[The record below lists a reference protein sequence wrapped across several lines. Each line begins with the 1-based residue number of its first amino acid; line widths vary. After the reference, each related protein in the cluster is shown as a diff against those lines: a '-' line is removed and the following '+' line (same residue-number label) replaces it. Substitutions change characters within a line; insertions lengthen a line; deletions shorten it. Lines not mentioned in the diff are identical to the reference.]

1 MSEQTDVRETLH
13 QYALSAPKTSG
24 VYLWRDEKDIVIY
37 VGKAKSLKNRLS
49 SYFASK
55 RDIKTRILVSRARRI
70 EYIQTDNEYEALLLE
85 NNLIKKYKPR
95 YNINLKDGKTYPVLK
110 ITNERYPRLYRT
122 RRIQND
128 GARYFGPFPNV
139 PAVDDFLSLVKRT
152 YTLRQCKRLKKREP
166 CLYFHIGRC
175 SAPCADKIAESDY
188 QKEIDEIALLLEG
201 DLKKPLA
208 ELTEK
213 MKAAAAAREFE
224 KAARIRDGMQAVQ
237 ALRGQNSVEDMDP
250 EARDYIGWAAEGAL
264 VTFTVFKMRGG
275 KVVGRDLYRT
285 ESLKD
290 ESEVLP
296 EFLIAYYTD
305 PKQIP
310 PHIFVCA
317 GQEYE
322 LAEQWFADRL
332 GVKVTI
338 TAIPLEERKQA
349 SGTEADTENHTT
361 MSKNSYRTEGR
372 LGTDISKTLP
382 EGAATMDSIQ
392 TTAPVV
398 AEKAPIYGDVIYDT
412 VTPDQAATTPTSG
425 SASEVAASKQA
436 AASDSADRLDVSNQ
450 TADISDSVNRR
461 SVPDRS
467 MAPRLP
473 PAVLR
478 RHKAALAMAQF
489 NAKEDA
495 ARRLKEL
502 GDFPALEEL
511 QKLLSLDHP
520 PHRIEG
526 FDIAHL
532 HGKYTVASLISFK
545 DGNPDKKNYRIFRLR
560 TTDGIIDDYASMREA
575 VARRYTRLL
584 NEAAELPDLIMID
597 GGIGQVNAAKAV
609 LDALEL
615 DIPLVG
621 LAEKNEELYRPHNN
635 TPIVL
640 PRRSAALRVLQ
651 RVRDETH
658 RFANTRNN
666 RLRSKEELHLQFE
679 QLPYIGEKRAA
690 RLLRSFSSIE
700 KLAAASVE
708 TAAAAAR
715 ITQTQAEEVIA
726 AARKAAAQSPS
737 L

>member
-1 MSEQTDVRETLH
+1 MSEQADVREALH

-139 PAVDDFLSLVKRT
+139 PAVDDFLSLIKRT

-175 SAPCADKIAESDY
+175 SAPCADKISETDY
-188 QKEIDEIALLLEG
+188 RKDIDEIALLLEG

-224 KAARIRDGMQAVQ
+224 KAARIRDGMQAVR

-264 VTFTVFKMRGG
+264 ITFTVFKMRGG

-290 ESEVLP
+290 EAEVLP

-338 TAIPLEERKQA
+338 TAIPLEDRKQA
-349 SGTEADTENHTT
+349 SATDTESLTAVNEHSYNIDNTEAAVAEKTPVYGADTPDEADTV
-361 MSKNSYRTEGR
+361 
-372 LGTDISKTLP
+372 
-382 EGAATMDSIQ
+382 
-392 TTAPVV
+392 PVS
-398 AEKAPIYGDVIYDT
+398 D
-412 VTPDQAATTPTSG
+412 
-425 SASEVAASKQA
+425 SASEPEALKQTAATSNSA
-436 AASDSADRLDVSNQ
+436 GRSEIPERSAADRL
-450 TADISDSVNRR
+450 
-461 SVPDRS
+461 
-467 MAPRLP
+467 P
-473 PAVLR
+473 PSVLR

-495 ARRLKEL
+495 ARRIKEL

-511 QKLLSLDHP
+511 QKILSLDRP

-621 LAEKNEELYRPHNN
+621 LAEKNEELYRPHINK
-635 TPIVL
+635 PIVL

-679 QLPYIGEKRAA
+679 QLPHIGEKRAA

-700 KLAAASVE
+700 KLAAASAE
-708 TAAAAAR
+708 AAAAAAR
-715 ITQTQAEEVIA
+715 ITQAQAEEVIA
-726 AARKAAAQSPS
+726 AARKTAARPA

>member
-1 MSEQTDVRETLH
+1 M
-13 QYALSAPKTSG
+13 
-24 VYLWRDEKDIVIY
+24 
-37 VGKAKSLKNRLS
+37 
-49 SYFASK
+49 
-55 RDIKTRILVSRARRI
+55 
-70 EYIQTDNEYEALLLE
+70 
-85 NNLIKKYKPR
+85 
-95 YNINLKDGKTYPVLK
+95 
-110 ITNERYPRLYRT
+110 
-122 RRIQND
+122 
-128 GARYFGPFPNV
+128 
-139 PAVDDFLSLVKRT
+139 
-152 YTLRQCKRLKKREP
+152 
-166 CLYFHIGRC
+166 
-175 SAPCADKIAESDY
+175 
-188 QKEIDEIALLLEG
+188 
-201 DLKKPLA
+201 
-208 ELTEK
+208 
-213 MKAAAAAREFE
+213 
-224 KAARIRDGMQAVQ
+224 
-237 ALRGQNSVEDMDP
+237 
-250 EARDYIGWAAEGAL
+250 
-264 VTFTVFKMRGG
+264 
-275 KVVGRDLYRT
+275 
-285 ESLKD
+285 
-290 ESEVLP
+290 
-296 EFLIAYYTD
+296 
-305 PKQIP
+305 
-310 PHIFVCA
+310 CA

-338 TAIPLEERKQA
+338 TAIPLEDRKQA
-349 SGTEADTENHTT
+349 AATDTESLTAVNEHSYRIDNTEAAAAEKTPVYGAVTPDEADT
-361 MSKNSYRTEGR
+361 
-372 LGTDISKTLP
+372 
-382 EGAATMDSIQ
+382 
-392 TTAPVV
+392 V
-398 AEKAPIYGDVIYDT
+398 PI
-412 VTPDQAATTPTSG
+412 SG
-425 SASEVAASKQA
+425 SASEPEVSKQTA
-436 AASDSADRLDVSNQ
+436 ADRL
-450 TADISDSVNRR
+450 
-461 SVPDRS
+461 
-467 MAPRLP
+467 P
-473 PAVLR
+473 PSVLR

-495 ARRLKEL
+495 ARRVKEL

-511 QKLLSLDHP
+511 QKILSLDRP

-621 LAEKNEELYRPHNN
+621 LAEKNEELYRPHINK
-635 TPIVL
+635 PIVL

-679 QLPYIGEKRAA
+679 QLPHIGEKRAA

-708 TAAAAAR
+708 AAAAAAR
-715 ITQTQAEEVIA
+715 ITQAQAEEVIA
-726 AARKAAAQSPS
+726 AARETALKDA

>member
-1 MSEQTDVRETLH
+1 MSEQADVREALH

-139 PAVDDFLSLVKRT
+139 PAVDDFLSLIKRT

-175 SAPCADKIAESDY
+175 SAPCADKISETDY
-188 QKEIDEIALLLEG
+188 RKDIDEIALLLEG

-224 KAARIRDGMQAVQ
+224 KAARIRDGMQAVR

-264 VTFTVFKMRGG
+264 ITFTVFKMRGG

-290 ESEVLP
+290 EAEVLP

-338 TAIPLEERKQA
+338 TAIPLEDRKQA
-349 SGTEADTENHTT
+349 AETDSDTENRTTVNEHSYRIDNTEAAAAEKTPVYGAVTPDEADTT
-361 MSKNSYRTEGR
+361 
-372 LGTDISKTLP
+372 
-382 EGAATMDSIQ
+382 
-392 TTAPVV
+392 PV
-398 AEKAPIYGDVIYDT
+398 
-412 VTPDQAATTPTSG
+412 SG
-425 SASEVAASKQA
+425 SASEPEALKQTATTSNSASRSKIP
-436 AASDSADRLDVSNQ
+436 DRTGADRL
-450 TADISDSVNRR
+450 
-461 SVPDRS
+461 
-467 MAPRLP
+467 P
-473 PAVLR
+473 PSVLR

-495 ARRLKEL
+495 TRRVKEL

-511 QKLLSLDHP
+511 QKILSLDRP

-597 GGIGQVNAAKAV
+597 GGIGQVNAAKAI

-621 LAEKNEELYRPHNN
+621 LAEKNEELYRPHINK
-635 TPIVL
+635 PIVL

-679 QLPYIGEKRAA
+679 QLPHIGEKRAA

-708 TAAAAAR
+708 AAAAAAR
-715 ITQTQAEEVIA
+715 ITQAQAEEVIA
-726 AARKAAAQSPS
+726 AARKTALKNA

>member
-1 MSEQTDVRETLH
+1 MSEQADVREALH

-49 SYFASK
+49 SYFASR

-139 PAVDDFLSLVKRT
+139 PAIDDFLSLVKRT
-152 YTLRQCKRLKKREP
+152 YGLRQCKRLKKREP

-175 SAPCADKIAESDY
+175 SAPCADKISESDY
-188 QKEIDEIALLLEG
+188 RKDIDEIALLLEG

-224 KAARIRDGMQAVQ
+224 KAARIRDGMQAVR
-237 ALRGQNSVEDMDP
+237 ALRGQNTVEDMDP

-264 VTFTVFKMRGG
+264 ITFTVFKMRDG

-290 ESEVLP
+290 EAEVLP

-322 LAEQWFADRL
+322 LAEQWFADKL
-332 GVKVTI
+332 GVNVTI
-338 TAIPLEERKQA
+338 TAIPLDGQKPRH
-349 SGTEADTENHTT
+349 EADA
-361 MSKNSYRTEGR
+361 
-372 LGTDISKTLP
+372 D
-382 EGAATMDSIQ
+382 
-392 TTAPVV
+392 
-398 AEKAPIYGDVIYDT
+398 
-412 VTPDQAATTPTSG
+412 
-425 SASEVAASKQA
+425 A
-436 AASDSADRLDVSNQ
+436 AASVPGKTAVPVAAEKTPVYAADTTDTIDVPN
-450 TADISDSVNRR
+450 TAYATAA
-461 SVPDRS
+461 
-467 MAPRLP
+467 MP
-473 PAVLR
+473 PAILR
-478 RHKAALAMAQF
+478 RHRAALEMAQF

-495 ARRLKEL
+495 ARRIKEL

-511 QKLLSLDHP
+511 QKILSLDRP

-560 TTDGIIDDYASMREA
+560 TTDGVIDDYASMREA

-621 LAEKNEELYRPHNN
+621 LAEKNEELYRPHINK
-635 TPIVL
+635 PIVL

-666 RLRSKEELHLQFE
+666 RLRSKEELHLRFE
-679 QLPYIGEKRAA
+679 QLPHIGEKRAA

-700 KLAAASVE
+700 KLAAASGE
-708 TAAAAAR
+708 AAAAAAG
-715 ITQTQAEEVIA
+715 ITQAQAEEVID
-726 AARKAAAQSPS
+726 AARKATAHTD

>member
-1 MSEQTDVRETLH
+1 MSEQADVREALH

-139 PAVDDFLSLVKRT
+139 PAVDDFLSLIKRT

-175 SAPCADKIAESDY
+175 SAPCADKISETDY
-188 QKEIDEIALLLEG
+188 RKDIDEIALLLEG

-213 MKAAAAAREFE
+213 MKDAAAAREFE
-224 KAARIRDGMQAVQ
+224 KAARIRDGMQAVR

-264 VTFTVFKMRGG
+264 ITFTVFKMRGG

-290 ESEVLP
+290 EAEVLP

-305 PKQIP
+305 PKQTP

-349 SGTEADTENHTT
+349 SATDTESLTAVNEHSYHIDNTEAAAAEKTPVYGAVTPDEADTT
-361 MSKNSYRTEGR
+361 
-372 LGTDISKTLP
+372 
-382 EGAATMDSIQ
+382 
-392 TTAPVV
+392 PV
-398 AEKAPIYGDVIYDT
+398 
-412 VTPDQAATTPTSG
+412 SG
-425 SASEVAASKQA
+425 SASEPETAKQTAASSNSVDRSEIPERSA
-436 AASDSADRLDVSNQ
+436 ADRL
-450 TADISDSVNRR
+450 
-461 SVPDRS
+461 
-467 MAPRLP
+467 P
-473 PAVLR
+473 PSVLR

-495 ARRLKEL
+495 ARRVKEL

-511 QKLLSLDHP
+511 QKILSLDRP

-621 LAEKNEELYRPHNN
+621 LAEKNEELYRPHINK
-635 TPIVL
+635 PIVL

-679 QLPYIGEKRAA
+679 QLPHIGEKRAA

-708 TAAAAAR
+708 AAAAAAR
-715 ITQTQAEEVIA
+715 ITQAQAEEVIA
-726 AARKAAAQSPS
+726 AARKTALKNA

>member
-1 MSEQTDVRETLH
+1 MR
-13 QYALSAPKTSG
+13 ALSAPKTSG

-139 PAVDDFLSLVKRT
+139 PAVDDFLSLIKRT

-175 SAPCADKIAESDY
+175 SAPCADKISETDY
-188 QKEIDEIALLLEG
+188 RKDIDEIALLLEG

-224 KAARIRDGMQAVQ
+224 KAARIRDGMQAVR

-264 VTFTVFKMRGG
+264 ITFTVFKMRGG

-290 ESEVLP
+290 EAEVLP

-349 SGTEADTENHTT
+349 SATDTESLTAVNEHSYHIDNTEAAAAE
-361 MSKNSYRTEGR
+361 
-372 LGTDISKTLP
+372 KTP
-382 EGAATMDSIQ
+382 VYGAVTPDEAA
-392 TTAPVV
+392 TAPVSDR
-398 AEKAPIYGDVIYDT
+398 ASE
-412 VTPDQAATTPTSG
+412 PDALKQTAATSNTAGRSEIPER
-425 SASEVAASKQA
+425 SA
-436 AASDSADRLDVSNQ
+436 ADRLHPS
-450 TADISDSVNRR
+450 
-461 SVPDRS
+461 
-467 MAPRLP
+467 
-473 PAVLR
+473 VLR

-495 ARRLKEL
+495 ARRIKEL

-511 QKLLSLDHP
+511 QKILSLDRP

-621 LAEKNEELYRPHNN
+621 LAEKNEELYRPHINK
-635 TPIVL
+635 PIVL

-651 RVRDETH
+651 RIRDETH

-679 QLPYIGEKRAA
+679 QLPHIGEKRAA

-700 KLAAASVE
+700 KLAAASAE
-708 TAAAAAR
+708 AAAAAAR
-715 ITQTQAEEVIA
+715 ITPAQAEEVIA
-726 AARKAAAQSPS
+726 AARETALKNA

>member
-1 MSEQTDVRETLH
+1 MSEQADVREALH

-55 RDIKTRILVSRARRI
+55 REIKTRILVSRARRI

-139 PAVDDFLSLVKRT
+139 PAVDDFLSLIKRT

-175 SAPCADKIAESDY
+175 SAPCADKISETDY
-188 QKEIDEIALLLEG
+188 RKDIDEIALLLEG

-224 KAARIRDGMQAVQ
+224 KAARIRDGMQAVR

-264 VTFTVFKMRGG
+264 ITFTVFKMRGG

-290 ESEVLP
+290 EAEVLP

-349 SGTEADTENHTT
+349 AETDSDTEYAYHSDTTEAAAAE
-361 MSKNSYRTEGR
+361 
-372 LGTDISKTLP
+372 KTP
-382 EGAATMDSIQ
+382 VYGAVTPDEAA
-392 TTAPVV
+392 TAPV
-398 AEKAPIYGDVIYDT
+398 
-412 VTPDQAATTPTSG
+412 SG
-425 SASEVAASKQA
+425 SASEPEALKQTA
-436 AASDSADRLDVSNQ
+436 ADRL
-450 TADISDSVNRR
+450 
-461 SVPDRS
+461 
-467 MAPRLP
+467 P
-473 PAVLR
+473 PSVLR

-495 ARRLKEL
+495 ARRVKEL

-511 QKLLSLDHP
+511 QKILSLDRP

-621 LAEKNEELYRPHNN
+621 LAEKNEELYRPHINK
-635 TPIVL
+635 PIVL

-679 QLPYIGEKRAA
+679 QLPHIGEKRAA

-700 KLAAASVE
+700 KLAAASAE
-708 TAAAAAR
+708 AAAAAAR
-715 ITQTQAEEVIA
+715 ITPAQAEEVIA
-726 AARKAAAQSPS
+726 AARETALKNA

>member
-1 MSEQTDVRETLH
+1 MSEQADVREALH

-139 PAVDDFLSLVKRT
+139 PAVDDFLSLIKRT

-175 SAPCADKIAESDY
+175 SAPCADKISETDY
-188 QKEIDEIALLLEG
+188 RKDIDEIALLLEG

-224 KAARIRDGMQAVQ
+224 KAARIRDGMQAVR

-290 ESEVLP
+290 EAEVLP

-338 TAIPLEERKQA
+338 TAIPLEDRKQA
-349 SGTEADTENHTT
+349 SATDTESLTAVNEHSYNIDNTEAAVAEKTPVYDADTPDEADTV
-361 MSKNSYRTEGR
+361 
-372 LGTDISKTLP
+372 
-382 EGAATMDSIQ
+382 
-392 TTAPVV
+392 PVS
-398 AEKAPIYGDVIYDT
+398 D
-412 VTPDQAATTPTSG
+412 
-425 SASEVAASKQA
+425 SASEPEALKQTAATSNSA
-436 AASDSADRLDVSNQ
+436 GRSEIPDRTRAVSDSVDCRNLPKRPAADRL
-450 TADISDSVNRR
+450 
-461 SVPDRS
+461 
-467 MAPRLP
+467 P
-473 PAVLR
+473 PSVLR

-495 ARRLKEL
+495 ARRIKEL

-511 QKLLSLDHP
+511 QKILSLDRP

-621 LAEKNEELYRPHNN
+621 FAEKNEELYRPHINK
-635 TPIVL
+635 PIVL

-679 QLPYIGEKRAA
+679 QLPHIGEKRAA

-708 TAAAAAR
+708 AAAAAAR
-715 ITQTQAEEVIA
+715 ITPTQAEEVIA
-726 AARKAAAQSPS
+726 AARKTAARPA

>member
-1 MSEQTDVRETLH
+1 MSEQADVREALH

-139 PAVDDFLSLVKRT
+139 PAVDDFLSLIKRT

-175 SAPCADKIAESDY
+175 SAPCADKISETDY
-188 QKEIDEIALLLEG
+188 RKDIDEIALLLEG

-224 KAARIRDGMQAVQ
+224 KAARIRDGIQAVR

-264 VTFTVFKMRGG
+264 ITFTVFKMRGG

-290 ESEVLP
+290 EAEVLP

-349 SGTEADTENHTT
+349 AATDTESLTAVNEHSYHIDNTETAAAEKTPVYGAVTPDEADTT
-361 MSKNSYRTEGR
+361 
-372 LGTDISKTLP
+372 
-382 EGAATMDSIQ
+382 
-392 TTAPVV
+392 PV
-398 AEKAPIYGDVIYDT
+398 
-412 VTPDQAATTPTSG
+412 SG
-425 SASEVAASKQA
+425 SASEPEALK
-436 AASDSADRLDVSNQ
+436 Q
-450 TADISDSVNRR
+450 TAATSNSV
-461 SVPDRS
+461 DRS
-467 MAPRLP
+467 EIPERSATDRLP
-473 PAVLR
+473 PSVLR

-495 ARRLKEL
+495 ARRVKEL

-511 QKLLSLDHP
+511 QKILSLDRP

-621 LAEKNEELYRPHNN
+621 LAEKNEELYRPHINK
-635 TPIVL
+635 PIVL

-679 QLPYIGEKRAA
+679 QLPHIGEKRAA

-708 TAAAAAR
+708 AAAAAAR
-715 ITQTQAEEVIA
+715 ITPAQAEEVIA
-726 AARKAAAQSPS
+726 AARETAARPT

>member
-1 MSEQTDVRETLH
+1 MSEQADVREALH

-37 VGKAKSLKNRLS
+37 IGKAKSLKNRLS

-139 PAVDDFLSLVKRT
+139 PAVDDFLSLIKRT

-175 SAPCADKIAESDY
+175 SAPCADKISETDY
-188 QKEIDEIALLLEG
+188 RKDIDEIALLLEG

-224 KAARIRDGMQAVQ
+224 KAARIRDGMQAVR

-264 VTFTVFKMRGG
+264 ITFTVFKMRGG

-290 ESEVLP
+290 EAEVLP

-338 TAIPLEERKQA
+338 TAILLEDRKQA
-349 SGTEADTENHTT
+349 SATDTESLTAVNEH
-361 MSKNSYRTEGR
+361 SYHIDNTE
-372 LGTDISKTLP
+372 TAAAEKTP
-382 EGAATMDSIQ
+382 VYGAVTPDEAA
-392 TTAPVV
+392 TAPVS
-398 AEKAPIYGDVIYDT
+398 D
-412 VTPDQAATTPTSG
+412 
-425 SASEVAASKQA
+425 SASEPEALKQTA
-436 AASDSADRLDVSNQ
+436 ADRL
-450 TADISDSVNRR
+450 
-461 SVPDRS
+461 
-467 MAPRLP
+467 P
-473 PAVLR
+473 PSVLR

-495 ARRLKEL
+495 ARRVKEL

-511 QKLLSLDHP
+511 QKILSLDRP

-597 GGIGQVNAAKAV
+597 GGIGQVNAAKAI

-621 LAEKNEELYRPHNN
+621 LAEKNEELYRPHINK
-635 TPIVL
+635 PIIL

-679 QLPYIGEKRAA
+679 QLPHIGEKRAA

-708 TAAAAAR
+708 AAAAAAR
-715 ITQTQAEEVIA
+715 ITQAQAEEVIA
-726 AARKAAAQSPS
+726 AARKAAARPV

>member
-1 MSEQTDVRETLH
+1 MSEQADVREALH

-139 PAVDDFLSLVKRT
+139 PAVDDFLSLIKRT

-175 SAPCADKIAESDY
+175 SAPCADKISETDY
-188 QKEIDEIALLLEG
+188 RKDIDEIALLLEG

-224 KAARIRDGMQAVQ
+224 KAARIRDGMQAVR

-264 VTFTVFKMRGG
+264 ITFTVFKMRGG

-290 ESEVLP
+290 EAEVLP

-338 TAIPLEERKQA
+338 TAIPLEDRKQA
-349 SGTEADTENHTT
+349 SATDTESPTAVNEHSYHIDNTEAAAAEKTPVYGAVTPDEADTT
-361 MSKNSYRTEGR
+361 
-372 LGTDISKTLP
+372 
-382 EGAATMDSIQ
+382 
-392 TTAPVV
+392 PVS
-398 AEKAPIYGDVIYDT
+398 D
-412 VTPDQAATTPTSG
+412 
-425 SASEVAASKQA
+425 SASEPEVSKQTA
-436 AASDSADRLDVSNQ
+436 ATSNTAGRSEVPERSAADRL
-450 TADISDSVNRR
+450 
-461 SVPDRS
+461 
-467 MAPRLP
+467 P
-473 PAVLR
+473 PSVLR

-495 ARRLKEL
+495 ARRIKEL

-511 QKLLSLDHP
+511 QKILSLDRP

-621 LAEKNEELYRPHNN
+621 LAEKNEELYRPHINK
-635 TPIVL
+635 PIVL

-679 QLPYIGEKRAA
+679 QLPHIGEKRAA

-708 TAAAAAR
+708 AAAAAAR
-715 ITQTQAEEVIA
+715 ITQAQAEEVIA
-726 AARKAAAQSPS
+726 AARKTAARPA

>member
-1 MSEQTDVRETLH
+1 MSEQADVREALH

-139 PAVDDFLSLVKRT
+139 PAVDDFLSLIKRT

-175 SAPCADKIAESDY
+175 SAPCADKISETDY
-188 QKEIDEIALLLEG
+188 RKDIDEIALLLEG

-224 KAARIRDGMQAVQ
+224 KAARIRDGMQAVR

-290 ESEVLP
+290 EAEVLP

-338 TAIPLEERKQA
+338 TAIPLEDRKQA
-349 SGTEADTENHTT
+349 SATDTESLTAVNEHSYNIDNTEA
-361 MSKNSYRTEGR
+361 
-372 LGTDISKTLP
+372 
-382 EGAATMDSIQ
+382 A
-392 TTAPVV
+392 V
-398 AEKAPIYGDVIYDT
+398 AEKTPVYDAD
-412 VTPDQAATTPTSG
+412 TPDETATVPVSG
-425 SASEVAASKQA
+425 SASEPEALKQTAATSNSA
-436 AASDSADRLDVSNQ
+436 GRSEIPDRTRAVSDSVDCRNLPKRPAADRL
-450 TADISDSVNRR
+450 
-461 SVPDRS
+461 
-467 MAPRLP
+467 P
-473 PAVLR
+473 PSVLR

-495 ARRLKEL
+495 ARRIKEL

-511 QKLLSLDHP
+511 QKILSLDRP

-621 LAEKNEELYRPHNN
+621 LAEKNEELYRPHINK
-635 TPIVL
+635 PIVL

-679 QLPYIGEKRAA
+679 QLPHIGEKRAA

-700 KLAAASVE
+700 KLAAASLE
-708 TAAAAAR
+708 AAAAAAR
-715 ITQTQAEEVIA
+715 ITQAQAEEVIA
-726 AARKAAAQSPS
+726 AARKTAARPAS

>member
-1 MSEQTDVRETLH
+1 MSEQADVREALH

-49 SYFASK
+49 SYFASR

-139 PAVDDFLSLVKRT
+139 PAIDDFLSLVKRT
-152 YTLRQCKRLKKREP
+152 YGLRQCKRLKKREP

-175 SAPCADKIAESDY
+175 SAPCADKISESDY
-188 QKEIDEIALLLEG
+188 RKDIDEIALLLEG

-224 KAARIRDGMQAVQ
+224 KAARIRDGMQAVR
-237 ALRGQNSVEDMDP
+237 ALRGQNTVEDMDP

-264 VTFTVFKMRGG
+264 ITFTVFKMRDG

-290 ESEVLP
+290 EAEVLP

-322 LAEQWFADRL
+322 LAEQWFADKL
-332 GVKVTI
+332 GVNVTI
-338 TAIPLEERKQA
+338 TAIPLDGQKPRH
-349 SGTEADTENHTT
+349 EADA
-361 MSKNSYRTEGR
+361 
-372 LGTDISKTLP
+372 D
-382 EGAATMDSIQ
+382 
-392 TTAPVV
+392 
-398 AEKAPIYGDVIYDT
+398 
-412 VTPDQAATTPTSG
+412 
-425 SASEVAASKQA
+425 A
-436 AASDSADRLDVSNQ
+436 AASVPGKTAVPVAAEKTPVYAADTTDTIDVPN
-450 TADISDSVNRR
+450 TAYATAA
-461 SVPDRS
+461 
-467 MAPRLP
+467 MP
-473 PAVLR
+473 PAILR
-478 RHKAALAMAQF
+478 RHRAALEMAQF

-495 ARRLKEL
+495 ARRIKEL

-511 QKLLSLDHP
+511 QKILSLDRP

-621 LAEKNEELYRPHNN
+621 LAEKNEELYRPHINK
-635 TPIVL
+635 PIVL

-679 QLPYIGEKRAA
+679 QLPHIGEKRAA

-700 KLAAASVE
+700 KLAAASPE
-708 TAAAAAR
+708 AAAAAAR
-715 ITQTQAEEVIA
+715 ITQAQAQEVIA
-726 AARKAAAQSPS
+726 AARKATVRTA

>member
-1 MSEQTDVRETLH
+1 MSEQTDVREALH

-24 VYLWRDEKDIVIY
+24 VYLWRDDKDIVIY

-49 SYFASK
+49 SYFASR
-55 RDIKTRILVSRARRI
+55 RDIKTRILVSRARRL

-122 RRIQND
+122 RRVQND

-139 PAVDDFLSLVKRT
+139 SALDDFLSLVKRS
-152 YTLRQCKRLKKREP
+152 YTLRQCKRLKKQEP

-175 SAPCADKIAESDY
+175 SAPCAGKISEQDY
-188 QKEIDEIALLLEG
+188 QRDIDEIALLLEG
-201 DLKKPLA
+201 DFVQPLA
-208 ELTEK
+208 ELKNK
-213 MKAAAAAREFE
+213 MQAAAAAREFE
-224 KAARIRDGMQAVQ
+224 KAARIRDGIQAVQ
-237 ALRGQNSVEDMDP
+237 VLRGQNTVEDMDP

-264 VTFTVFKMRGG
+264 ITFTVFKMRGG

-305 PKQIP
+305 PQQIP
-310 PHIFVCA
+310 PHIFVFS
-317 GQEYE
+317 GQGHE
-322 LAEQWFADRL
+322 LAEQWFADRF
-332 GVKVTI
+332 GVQVVI
-338 TAIPLEERKQA
+338 TAIPLEEK
-349 SGTEADTENHTT
+349 
-361 MSKNSYRTEGR
+361 
-372 LGTDISKTLP
+372 P
-382 EGAATMDSIQ
+382 
-392 TTAPVV
+392 
-398 AEKAPIYGDVIYDT
+398 
-412 VTPDQAATTPTSG
+412 
-425 SASEVAASKQA
+425 AASNTNEA
-436 AASDSADRLDVSNQ
+436 YSDPEAEPHSNYGAASDALEAAEPYLNYGAVAD
-450 TADISDSVNRR
+450 TAEKSSGNE
-461 SVPDRS
+461 
-467 MAPRLP
+467 P
-473 PAVLR
+473 PSLHEHLAAMPSSVLR
-478 RHKAALAMAQF
+478 RHRAALAMARF

-502 GDFPALEEL
+502 GDFPAVEEL
-511 QKLLSLDHP
+511 QKVLGLEHP
-520 PHRIEG
+520 PRRIEG

-560 TTDGIIDDYASMREA
+560 KTDGIIDDYTSMREA
-575 VARRYTRLL
+575 VARRYTRLV
-584 NEAAELPDLIMID
+584 NEGAELPDLIMID
-597 GGIGQVNAAKAV
+597 GGIGQVNAAKSI

-621 LAEKNEELYRPHNN
+621 LAEKNEELYRPHVNR
-635 TPIVL
+635 PIVL
-640 PRRSAALRVLQ
+640 PRRSAALRLLQ

-666 RLRSKEELHLQFE
+666 RLRSKESLHLVFE
-679 QLPYIGEKRAA
+679 QLPHIGAKRAA
-690 RLLRSFSSIE
+690 VLLRSFSSIE
-700 KLAAASVE
+700 KLAAASAEAV
-708 TAAAAAR
+708 ASALK
-715 ITQTQAEEVIA
+715 ITPAQAEEVIA
-726 AARKAAAQSPS
+726 AAGNYMNGT

>member
-139 PAVDDFLSLVKRT
+139 PAVDDFLSLIKRT

-175 SAPCADKIAESDY
+175 SAPCADKISETDY
-188 QKEIDEIALLLEG
+188 RKDIDEIALLLEG

-224 KAARIRDGMQAVQ
+224 KAARIRDGMQAVR

-264 VTFTVFKMRGG
+264 ITFTVFKMRGG

-290 ESEVLP
+290 EAEVLP

-349 SGTEADTENHTT
+349 SD
-361 MSKNSYRTEGR
+361 
-372 LGTDISKTLP
+372 D
-382 EGAATMDSIQ
+382 
-392 TTAPVV
+392 TTAASIEETESV
-398 AEKAPIYGDVIYDT
+398 
-412 VTPDQAATTPTSG
+412 AATTDFIKTT
-425 SASEVAASKQA
+425 ALVAAEKMPVYSA
-436 AASDSADRLDVSNQ
+436 A
-450 TADISDSVNRR
+450 I
-461 SVPDRS
+461 
-467 MAPRLP
+467 
-473 PAVLR
+473 LR

-495 ARRLKEL
+495 ARRVKEL

-511 QKLLSLDHP
+511 QKILSLDRP

-609 LDALEL
+609 LDTLEL

-621 LAEKNEELYRPHNN
+621 LAEKNEELYRPHINK
-635 TPIVL
+635 PIVL

-679 QLPYIGEKRAA
+679 QLPHIGEKRAA

-708 TAAAAAR
+708 AAAAAAR
-715 ITQTQAEEVIA
+715 ITQAQAEEVIA
-726 AARKAAAQSPS
+726 AARKTALKNA

>member
-1 MSEQTDVRETLH
+1 MSEQADVREALH

-139 PAVDDFLSLVKRT
+139 PAVDDFLSLIKRT

-175 SAPCADKIAESDY
+175 SAPCADKISETDY
-188 QKEIDEIALLLEG
+188 RKDIDEIALLLEG

-224 KAARIRDGMQAVQ
+224 KAARIRDGMQAVR

-290 ESEVLP
+290 EAEVLP

-338 TAIPLEERKQA
+338 TAIPLEDRKQA
-349 SGTEADTENHTT
+349 SATDTESLTAVNEHSYNIDNTEAAVAE
-361 MSKNSYRTEGR
+361 
-372 LGTDISKTLP
+372 KTP
-382 EGAATMDSIQ
+382 VYGAVTPDEAA
-392 TTAPVV
+392 TAPVS
-398 AEKAPIYGDVIYDT
+398 D
-412 VTPDQAATTPTSG
+412 
-425 SASEVAASKQA
+425 SASEPEALKQTAATSNSA
-436 AASDSADRLDVSNQ
+436 GRSEIPDRTRAVSDSVDCRNLPKRPAADRL
-450 TADISDSVNRR
+450 
-461 SVPDRS
+461 
-467 MAPRLP
+467 P
-473 PAVLR
+473 PSVLR

-495 ARRLKEL
+495 ARRIKEL

-511 QKLLSLDHP
+511 QKILSLDRP

-621 LAEKNEELYRPHNN
+621 LAEKNEELYRPHINK
-635 TPIVL
+635 PIVL

-679 QLPYIGEKRAA
+679 QLPHIGEKRAA

-708 TAAAAAR
+708 AAAAAAR
-715 ITQTQAEEVIA
+715 ITQAQAEEVIA
-726 AARKAAAQSPS
+726 AARKTAARPA

>member
-1 MSEQTDVRETLH
+1 MSEQADVREALH

-139 PAVDDFLSLVKRT
+139 PAVDDFLSLIKRT

-175 SAPCADKIAESDY
+175 SAPCADKISETDY
-188 QKEIDEIALLLEG
+188 RKDIDEIALLLEG

-224 KAARIRDGMQAVQ
+224 KAARIRDGMQAVR

-264 VTFTVFKMRGG
+264 ITFTVFKMRGG

-290 ESEVLP
+290 EAEVLP

-322 LAEQWFADRL
+322 LAEQWFADKL
-332 GVKVTI
+332 GVNVTI
-338 TAIPLEERKQA
+338 TAIPLEDR
-349 SGTEADTENHTT
+349 
-361 MSKNSYRTEGR
+361 
-372 LGTDISKTLP
+372 
-382 EGAATMDSIQ
+382 
-392 TTAPVV
+392 
-398 AEKAPIYGDVIYDT
+398 
-412 VTPDQAATTPTSG
+412 
-425 SASEVAASKQA
+425 KQA
-436 AASDSADRLDVSNQ
+436 AATDTESLTAVNEHSYHIDNTEAAAAEKTPVYGAVTPDEAATAPVSDRASEPDALKQTAATSNTAGRSEIPERSAADRLHPS
-450 TADISDSVNRR
+450 
-461 SVPDRS
+461 
-467 MAPRLP
+467 
-473 PAVLR
+473 VLR

-495 ARRLKEL
+495 ARRIKEL

-511 QKLLSLDHP
+511 QKILSLDRP

-621 LAEKNEELYRPHNN
+621 LAEKNEELYRPHINK
-635 TPIVL
+635 PIVL

-666 RLRSKEELHLQFE
+666 RLRSKEELHLRFE
-679 QLPYIGEKRAA
+679 QLPHIGEKRAA

-708 TAAAAAR
+708 AAAAAAR
-715 ITQTQAEEVIA
+715 ITQAQAEEVIA
-726 AARKAAAQSPS
+726 AARETALKNA

>member
-1 MSEQTDVRETLH
+1 MSEQADVREALH

-49 SYFASK
+49 SYFASR

-139 PAVDDFLSLVKRT
+139 PAIDDFLSLVKRT
-152 YTLRQCKRLKKREP
+152 YGLRQCKRLKKREP

-175 SAPCADKIAESDY
+175 NAPCADKISESDY
-188 QKEIDEIALLLEG
+188 RKDIDEIALLLEG

-224 KAARIRDGMQAVQ
+224 KAARIRDGMQAVR
-237 ALRGQNSVEDMDP
+237 ALRGQNTVEDMDP

-264 VTFTVFKMRGG
+264 ITFTVFKMRGG

-290 ESEVLP
+290 EAEVLP

-322 LAEQWFADRL
+322 LAEQWFADKL
-332 GVKVTI
+332 GVNVTI
-338 TAIPLEERKQA
+338 TAIPLDGQKPRH
-349 SGTEADTENHTT
+349 EADA
-361 MSKNSYRTEGR
+361 
-372 LGTDISKTLP
+372 D
-382 EGAATMDSIQ
+382 
-392 TTAPVV
+392 
-398 AEKAPIYGDVIYDT
+398 
-412 VTPDQAATTPTSG
+412 
-425 SASEVAASKQA
+425 A
-436 AASDSADRLDVSNQ
+436 AASVPGKTAVPVAAEKTPVYAADTTDTIDVPN
-450 TADISDSVNRR
+450 TAYATAA
-461 SVPDRS
+461 
-467 MAPRLP
+467 MP
-473 PAVLR
+473 PAILR
-478 RHKAALAMAQF
+478 RHRAALEMAQF

-495 ARRLKEL
+495 ARRIKEL

-511 QKLLSLDHP
+511 QKILSLDRP

-621 LAEKNEELYRPHNN
+621 LAEKNEELYRPHINK
-635 TPIVL
+635 PIVL

-679 QLPYIGEKRAA
+679 QLPHIGEKRAA

-700 KLAAASVE
+700 KLAAASPE
-708 TAAAAAR
+708 AAAAAAR
-715 ITQTQAEEVIA
+715 ITQAQAEEVIA
-726 AARKAAAQSPS
+726 AARKATVRTA

>member
-1 MSEQTDVRETLH
+1 MSEQADVREALH

-139 PAVDDFLSLVKRT
+139 PAVDDFLSLIKRT

-175 SAPCADKIAESDY
+175 SAPCADKISETDY
-188 QKEIDEIALLLEG
+188 RKDIDEIALLLEG

-224 KAARIRDGMQAVQ
+224 KAARIRDGMQAVR

-264 VTFTVFKMRGG
+264 ITFTVFKMRGG

-290 ESEVLP
+290 EAEVLP

-338 TAIPLEERKQA
+338 TAIPLEDRKQA
-349 SGTEADTENHTT
+349 AATDTESLTAINEHSYHIDNTETAAAEKTPVYGAVTPDEADTV
-361 MSKNSYRTEGR
+361 
-372 LGTDISKTLP
+372 
-382 EGAATMDSIQ
+382 
-392 TTAPVV
+392 PV
-398 AEKAPIYGDVIYDT
+398 
-412 VTPDQAATTPTSG
+412 SG
-425 SASEVAASKQA
+425 SASEPEVSKQTA
-436 AASDSADRLDVSNQ
+436 ATSNTAGRSEIPERSAADRL
-450 TADISDSVNRR
+450 
-461 SVPDRS
+461 
-467 MAPRLP
+467 P
-473 PAVLR
+473 PSVLR

-495 ARRLKEL
+495 ARRIKEL

-511 QKLLSLDHP
+511 QKILSLDRP

-621 LAEKNEELYRPHNN
+621 LAEKNEELYRPHINK
-635 TPIVL
+635 PIVL

-679 QLPYIGEKRAA
+679 QLPHIGEKRAA

-708 TAAAAAR
+708 AAAGAAR
-715 ITQTQAEEVIA
+715 STPGPADGVIA
-726 AARKAAAQSPS
+726 AARETALKNA

>member
-1 MSEQTDVRETLH
+1 MSEQADVREALH

-49 SYFASK
+49 SYFASR

-139 PAVDDFLSLVKRT
+139 PAIDDFLSLVKRT
-152 YTLRQCKRLKKREP
+152 YGLRQCKRLKKREP

-175 SAPCADKIAESDY
+175 SAPCADKISESDY
-188 QKEIDEIALLLEG
+188 RKDIDEIALLLEG

-224 KAARIRDGMQAVQ
+224 KAARIRDGMQAVR
-237 ALRGQNSVEDMDP
+237 ALRGQNTVEDMDP

-264 VTFTVFKMRGG
+264 ITFTVFKMRDG

-290 ESEVLP
+290 EAEVLP

-322 LAEQWFADRL
+322 LAEQWFADKL
-332 GVKVTI
+332 GVNVTI
-338 TAIPLEERKQA
+338 TAIPLDGQKPRH
-349 SGTEADTENHTT
+349 EADA
-361 MSKNSYRTEGR
+361 
-372 LGTDISKTLP
+372 D
-382 EGAATMDSIQ
+382 
-392 TTAPVV
+392 
-398 AEKAPIYGDVIYDT
+398 
-412 VTPDQAATTPTSG
+412 
-425 SASEVAASKQA
+425 A
-436 AASDSADRLDVSNQ
+436 AASVPGKTAVPVAAEKTPVYAADTTDTIDVPN
-450 TADISDSVNRR
+450 TAYATAA
-461 SVPDRS
+461 
-467 MAPRLP
+467 MP
-473 PAVLR
+473 PAILR
-478 RHKAALAMAQF
+478 RHRAALEMAQF

-495 ARRLKEL
+495 ARRIKEL

-511 QKLLSLDHP
+511 QKILSLDRP

-621 LAEKNEELYRPHNN
+621 LAEKNEELYRPHINK
-635 TPIVL
+635 PIVL
-640 PRRSAALRVLQ
+640 PRQSAALRVLQ

-679 QLPYIGEKRAA
+679 QLPHIGEKRAA

-700 KLAAASVE
+700 KLAAASPE
-708 TAAAAAR
+708 AAAAAAR
-715 ITQTQAEEVIA
+715 ITQAQAQEVIA
-726 AARKAAAQSPS
+726 AARKATVRTA

>member
-1 MSEQTDVRETLH
+1 MSEQADVREALH

-139 PAVDDFLSLVKRT
+139 PAVDDFLSLIKRT

-175 SAPCADKIAESDY
+175 SAPCADKISETDY
-188 QKEIDEIALLLEG
+188 RKDIDEIALLLEG

-224 KAARIRDGMQAVQ
+224 KAARIRDGMQAVR

-290 ESEVLP
+290 EAEVLP

-338 TAIPLEERKQA
+338 TAIPLEDRKQA
-349 SGTEADTENHTT
+349 SATDTESLTAVNEHSYNIDNTEAAVAE
-361 MSKNSYRTEGR
+361 
-372 LGTDISKTLP
+372 KTP
-382 EGAATMDSIQ
+382 VYGAVTPDEAA
-392 TTAPVV
+392 TAPVS
-398 AEKAPIYGDVIYDT
+398 D
-412 VTPDQAATTPTSG
+412 
-425 SASEVAASKQA
+425 SASEPEALKQTAATSNSA
-436 AASDSADRLDVSNQ
+436 GRSEIPERSAADRL
-450 TADISDSVNRR
+450 
-461 SVPDRS
+461 
-467 MAPRLP
+467 P
-473 PAVLR
+473 PSVLR

-495 ARRLKEL
+495 ARRIKEL

-511 QKLLSLDHP
+511 QKILSLDRP

-621 LAEKNEELYRPHNN
+621 LAEKNEELYRPHINK
-635 TPIVL
+635 PIVL

-679 QLPYIGEKRAA
+679 QLPHIGEKRAA

-700 KLAAASVE
+700 KLAAASAE
-708 TAAAAAR
+708 AAAAAAR
-715 ITQTQAEEVIA
+715 ITQAQAEEVIA
-726 AARKAAAQSPS
+726 AARETAARPA

>member
-1 MSEQTDVRETLH
+1 MSEQADVREALH

-139 PAVDDFLSLVKRT
+139 PAVDDFLSLIKRT

-175 SAPCADKIAESDY
+175 SAPCADKISETDY
-188 QKEIDEIALLLEG
+188 RKDIDEIALLLEG

-224 KAARIRDGMQAVQ
+224 KAARIRDGMQAVRT
-237 ALRGQNSVEDMDP
+237 LRGQNSVEDMDP

-264 VTFTVFKMRGG
+264 ITFTVFKMRGG

-290 ESEVLP
+290 EAEVLP

-349 SGTEADTENHTT
+349 AATDTESLTAVNEHAYHIDNTEAAAAE
-361 MSKNSYRTEGR
+361 
-372 LGTDISKTLP
+372 KTP
-382 EGAATMDSIQ
+382 VYGAAI
-392 TTAPVV
+392 
-398 AEKAPIYGDVIYDT
+398 
-412 VTPDQAATTPTSG
+412 
-425 SASEVAASKQA
+425 
-436 AASDSADRLDVSNQ
+436 
-450 TADISDSVNRR
+450 
-461 SVPDRS
+461 
-467 MAPRLP
+467 
-473 PAVLR
+473 LR

-495 ARRLKEL
+495 ARRIKEL

-511 QKLLSLDHP
+511 QKILSLDRP

-597 GGIGQVNAAKAV
+597 GGIGQVNAAKAI

-621 LAEKNEELYRPHNN
+621 LAEKNEELYRPHINK
-635 TPIVL
+635 PIIL

-666 RLRSKEELHLQFE
+666 RLRSKEELHLRFE
-679 QLPYIGEKRAA
+679 QLPHIGEKRAA

-708 TAAAAAR
+708 AAAAAAR
-715 ITQTQAEEVIA
+715 ITQAQAEEVIA
-726 AARKAAAQSPS
+726 AARKATARPV

>member
-1 MSEQTDVRETLH
+1 MSEQADVREALH

-139 PAVDDFLSLVKRT
+139 PAVDDFLSLIKRT

-175 SAPCADKIAESDY
+175 SAPCADKISETDY
-188 QKEIDEIALLLEG
+188 RKDIDEIALLLEG

-224 KAARIRDGMQAVQ
+224 KAARIRDGMQAVR

-264 VTFTVFKMRGG
+264 ITFTVFKMRGG

-290 ESEVLP
+290 EAEVLP

-338 TAIPLEERKQA
+338 TAIPLEDRKQA
-349 SGTEADTENHTT
+349 SATDTESLTAVNEHSYHSDIDNTEAAAAE
-361 MSKNSYRTEGR
+361 
-372 LGTDISKTLP
+372 KTP
-382 EGAATMDSIQ
+382 VYGAVTPDEAA
-392 TTAPVV
+392 TAPV
-398 AEKAPIYGDVIYDT
+398 
-412 VTPDQAATTPTSG
+412 SG
-425 SASEVAASKQA
+425 SASEPEVSKQTA
-436 AASDSADRLDVSNQ
+436 TTSNSVDRPEIPERSAADRL
-450 TADISDSVNRR
+450 
-461 SVPDRS
+461 
-467 MAPRLP
+467 P
-473 PAVLR
+473 PSVLR

-495 ARRLKEL
+495 ARRVKEL

-511 QKLLSLDHP
+511 QKILSLDRP

-621 LAEKNEELYRPHNN
+621 LAEKNEELYRPHINK
-635 TPIVL
+635 PIVL
-640 PRRSAALRVLQ
+640 PQRSAALRVLQ

-679 QLPYIGEKRAA
+679 QLPHIGEKRAA

-700 KLAAASVE
+700 KLAAASLE
-708 TAAAAAR
+708 AAAAAAR
-715 ITQTQAEEVIA
+715 ITQAQAEEVIA
-726 AARKAAAQSPS
+726 AARETAARPA

>member
-1 MSEQTDVRETLH
+1 MSEQADVREALH

-139 PAVDDFLSLVKRT
+139 PAVDDFLSLIKRT

-175 SAPCADKIAESDY
+175 SAPCADKISETDY
-188 QKEIDEIALLLEG
+188 RKDIDEIALLLEG

-224 KAARIRDGMQAVQ
+224 KAARIRDGMQAVR

-264 VTFTVFKMRGG
+264 ITFTVFKMRGG

-290 ESEVLP
+290 EAEVLP

-349 SGTEADTENHTT
+349 AATDTESLTAVNEHSYNIDNTEAAVAEKTPVYGAVTPDEADTV
-361 MSKNSYRTEGR
+361 
-372 LGTDISKTLP
+372 
-382 EGAATMDSIQ
+382 
-392 TTAPVV
+392 PV
-398 AEKAPIYGDVIYDT
+398 
-412 VTPDQAATTPTSG
+412 SG
-425 SASEVAASKQA
+425 SASEPEVSKQTA
-436 AASDSADRLDVSNQ
+436 ATSNTAGRSEIPERSAADRL
-450 TADISDSVNRR
+450 
-461 SVPDRS
+461 
-467 MAPRLP
+467 P
-473 PAVLR
+473 PSVLR

-495 ARRLKEL
+495 ARRVKEL

-511 QKLLSLDHP
+511 QKILSLDRP

-621 LAEKNEELYRPHNN
+621 LAEKNEELYRPHINK
-635 TPIVL
+635 PIVL

-679 QLPYIGEKRAA
+679 QLPHIGEKRAA

-708 TAAAAAR
+708 AAAAAAR
-715 ITQTQAEEVIA
+715 ITPTQAEEVIA
-726 AARKAAAQSPS
+726 AARKTAARPA

>member
-1 MSEQTDVRETLH
+1 MSEQADVREALH

-139 PAVDDFLSLVKRT
+139 PAVDDFLSLIKRT

-175 SAPCADKIAESDY
+175 SAPCADKISETDY
-188 QKEIDEIALLLEG
+188 RKDIDEIALLLEG

-224 KAARIRDGMQAVQ
+224 KAARIRDGMQAVR

-290 ESEVLP
+290 EAEVLP

-338 TAIPLEERKQA
+338 TAIPLEDRKQA
-349 SGTEADTENHTT
+349 SATDTESLTAVNEHSYNIDNTEA
-361 MSKNSYRTEGR
+361 
-372 LGTDISKTLP
+372 
-382 EGAATMDSIQ
+382 A
-392 TTAPVV
+392 V
-398 AEKAPIYGDVIYDT
+398 AEKTPVYDAD
-412 VTPDQAATTPTSG
+412 TPDEAATVPVSD
-425 SASEVAASKQA
+425 SASEPEALKQTAATSNSA
-436 AASDSADRLDVSNQ
+436 GRSEIPERSAADRL
-450 TADISDSVNRR
+450 
-461 SVPDRS
+461 
-467 MAPRLP
+467 P
-473 PAVLR
+473 PSVLR

-495 ARRLKEL
+495 ARRIKEL

-511 QKLLSLDHP
+511 QKILSLDRP

-621 LAEKNEELYRPHNN
+621 LAEKNEELYRPHINK
-635 TPIVL
+635 PIVL

-679 QLPYIGEKRAA
+679 QLPHIGEKRAA

-700 KLAAASVE
+700 KLAAASLE
-708 TAAAAAR
+708 AAAAAAR
-715 ITQTQAEEVIA
+715 ITQAQAEEVIA
-726 AARKAAAQSPS
+726 AARETAARPA

>member
-1 MSEQTDVRETLH
+1 MSEQADVREALH

-49 SYFASK
+49 SYFASR

-139 PAVDDFLSLVKRT
+139 PAVDDFLSLIKRT

-175 SAPCADKIAESDY
+175 SAPCADKISETDY
-188 QKEIDEIALLLEG
+188 RKDIDEIALLLEG

-224 KAARIRDGMQAVQ
+224 KAARIRDGMQAVR

-264 VTFTVFKMRGG
+264 ITFTVFKMRDG

-290 ESEVLP
+290 EAEVLP

-322 LAEQWFADRL
+322 LAEQWFADKL
-332 GVKVTI
+332 GVNVTI
-338 TAIPLEERKQA
+338 TAIPLDGQKPRH
-349 SGTEADTENHTT
+349 EADT
-361 MSKNSYRTEGR
+361 
-372 LGTDISKTLP
+372 D
-382 EGAATMDSIQ
+382 
-392 TTAPVV
+392 
-398 AEKAPIYGDVIYDT
+398 
-412 VTPDQAATTPTSG
+412 
-425 SASEVAASKQA
+425 A
-436 AASDSADRLDVSNQ
+436 AASVPGKTAVPVAAEKIPVYAADTTDTIDVPN
-450 TADISDSVNRR
+450 TAYATAA
-461 SVPDRS
+461 
-467 MAPRLP
+467 MP
-473 PAVLR
+473 PAILR
-478 RHKAALAMAQF
+478 RHRAALAMAQF

-495 ARRLKEL
+495 ARRIKEL

-511 QKLLSLDHP
+511 QKILSLDRP

-621 LAEKNEELYRPHNN
+621 LAEKNEELYRPHINK
-635 TPIVL
+635 PIVL
-640 PRRSAALRVLQ
+640 PRQSAALRVLQ

-679 QLPYIGEKRAA
+679 QLPHIGEKRAA

-700 KLAAASVE
+700 KLAAASPE
-708 TAAAAAR
+708 AAAAAAG
-715 ITQTQAEEVIA
+715 ITQAQAKEVID
-726 AARKAAAQSPS
+726 AARKTTARTT

>member
-1 MSEQTDVRETLH
+1 MSEQADVREALH

-139 PAVDDFLSLVKRT
+139 PAVDDFLSLIKRT

-175 SAPCADKIAESDY
+175 SAPCADKISETDY
-188 QKEIDEIALLLEG
+188 RKDIDEIALLLEG

-224 KAARIRDGMQAVQ
+224 KAARIRDGMQAVR

-264 VTFTVFKMRGG
+264 ITFTVFKMRGG

-290 ESEVLP
+290 EAEVLP

-305 PKQIP
+305 PKQTP

-322 LAEQWFADRL
+322 LAEQWFADQL

-338 TAIPLEERKQA
+338 TAIPLEDRKQA
-349 SGTEADTENHTT
+349 SATDTESLTAVNEHSYRIDNTEAAAAE
-361 MSKNSYRTEGR
+361 
-372 LGTDISKTLP
+372 KTP
-382 EGAATMDSIQ
+382 VYGAAI
-392 TTAPVV
+392 
-398 AEKAPIYGDVIYDT
+398 
-412 VTPDQAATTPTSG
+412 
-425 SASEVAASKQA
+425 
-436 AASDSADRLDVSNQ
+436 
-450 TADISDSVNRR
+450 
-461 SVPDRS
+461 
-467 MAPRLP
+467 
-473 PAVLR
+473 LR

-495 ARRLKEL
+495 ARRVKEL

-511 QKLLSLDHP
+511 QKILSLDRP

-621 LAEKNEELYRPHNN
+621 LAEKNEELYRPHINK
-635 TPIVL
+635 PIVL
-640 PRRSAALRVLQ
+640 PRRSAALRILQ

-666 RLRSKEELHLQFE
+666 RLRSKEELHLRFE
-679 QLPYIGEKRAA
+679 QLPHIGEKRAA

-708 TAAAAAR
+708 AAAAAAR
-715 ITQTQAEEVIA
+715 ITQAQAEEVIA
-726 AARKAAAQSPS
+726 AARKTALKNA

>member
-1 MSEQTDVRETLH
+1 MSEQADVREALH

-49 SYFASK
+49 SYFASR

-139 PAVDDFLSLVKRT
+139 PAIDDFLSLVKRT
-152 YTLRQCKRLKKREP
+152 YGLRQCKRLKKREP

-175 SAPCADKIAESDY
+175 SAPCADKISESDY
-188 QKEIDEIALLLEG
+188 RKDIDEIALLLEG

-224 KAARIRDGMQAVQ
+224 KAARIRDGMQAVR

-290 ESEVLP
+290 EAEVLP

-322 LAEQWFADRL
+322 LAEQWFADKL
-332 GVKVTI
+332 GVNVTI
-338 TAIPLEERKQA
+338 TAIPLDGQKPRH
-349 SGTEADTENHTT
+349 EADA
-361 MSKNSYRTEGR
+361 
-372 LGTDISKTLP
+372 D
-382 EGAATMDSIQ
+382 
-392 TTAPVV
+392 
-398 AEKAPIYGDVIYDT
+398 
-412 VTPDQAATTPTSG
+412 
-425 SASEVAASKQA
+425 A
-436 AASDSADRLDVSNQ
+436 AASVPGKTAVPVAAEKTPVYAADTTDTIDVPN
-450 TADISDSVNRR
+450 TAYATAA
-461 SVPDRS
+461 
-467 MAPRLP
+467 MP
-473 PAVLR
+473 PAILR
-478 RHKAALAMAQF
+478 RHRAALEMAQF

-495 ARRLKEL
+495 ARRIKEL

-511 QKLLSLDHP
+511 QKILSLDRP

-560 TTDGIIDDYASMREA
+560 TTDDVIDDYASMREA

-621 LAEKNEELYRPHNN
+621 LAEKNEELYRPHINK
-635 TPIVL
+635 PIVL

-679 QLPYIGEKRAA
+679 QLPHIGEKRAA

-700 KLAAASVE
+700 KLAAASPE
-708 TAAAAAR
+708 AAAAAAG
-715 ITQTQAEEVIA
+715 ITQAQAKEVID
-726 AARKAAAQSPS
+726 AARKTTARTA

>member
-1 MSEQTDVRETLH
+1 MSEQADVREALH

-139 PAVDDFLSLVKRT
+139 PAVDDFLSLIKRT

-175 SAPCADKIAESDY
+175 SAPCADKISETDY
-188 QKEIDEIALLLEG
+188 RKDIDEIALLLEG

-224 KAARIRDGMQAVQ
+224 KAARIRDGMQAVR

-264 VTFTVFKMRGG
+264 ITFTVFKMRGG

-290 ESEVLP
+290 EAEVLP

-349 SGTEADTENHTT
+349 AATDTESLTAVNEHSYRIDNTEAAAAE
-361 MSKNSYRTEGR
+361 
-372 LGTDISKTLP
+372 KTP
-382 EGAATMDSIQ
+382 VYGAVTPDEAA
-392 TTAPVV
+392 TAPVSDR
-398 AEKAPIYGDVIYDT
+398 ASE
-412 VTPDQAATTPTSG
+412 PDALKQTAATSNTAGRSEIPER
-425 SASEVAASKQA
+425 SA
-436 AASDSADRLDVSNQ
+436 ADRL
-450 TADISDSVNRR
+450 
-461 SVPDRS
+461 
-467 MAPRLP
+467 P
-473 PAVLR
+473 PSVLR

-495 ARRLKEL
+495 ARRIKEL

-511 QKLLSLDHP
+511 QKILSLDRP

-621 LAEKNEELYRPHNN
+621 LAEKNEELYRPHINK
-635 TPIVL
+635 PIVL

-679 QLPYIGEKRAA
+679 QLPHIGEKRAA

-708 TAAAAAR
+708 AAAAAAR
-715 ITQTQAEEVIA
+715 ITQAQAEEVIA
-726 AARKAAAQSPS
+726 AARKTALKNA

>member
-1 MSEQTDVRETLH
+1 MSEQADVREALH

-49 SYFASK
+49 SYFASR

-110 ITNERYPRLYRT
+110 ITNERYPRIYRT

-139 PAVDDFLSLVKRT
+139 PAIDDFLSLVKRT
-152 YTLRQCKRLKKREP
+152 YGLRQCKHLKKREP

-175 SAPCADKIAESDY
+175 SAPCADKISESDY
-188 QKEIDEIALLLEG
+188 RKDIDEIALLLEG

-224 KAARIRDGMQAVQ
+224 KAARIRDGMEAVR
-237 ALRGQNSVEDMDP
+237 ALRGQNTVEDMDP

-264 VTFTVFKMRGG
+264 ITFTVFKMRGG

-290 ESEVLP
+290 EAEVLP

-322 LAEQWFADRL
+322 LAEQWFADQL

-338 TAIPLEERKQA
+338 TALPLDGQKHHHETDTAA
-349 SGTEADTENHTT
+349 SSVPGNTAEPVAAEKTPVYAARIADTT
-361 MSKNSYRTEGR
+361 G
-372 LGTDISKTLP
+372 
-382 EGAATMDSIQ
+382 
-392 TTAPVV
+392 
-398 AEKAPIYGDVIYDT
+398 
-412 VTPDQAATTPTSG
+412 TPDRAE
-425 SASEVAASKQA
+425 SADTADA
-436 AASDSADRLDVSNQ
+436 AAA
-450 TADISDSVNRR
+450 
-461 SVPDRS
+461 
-467 MAPRLP
+467 MP
-473 PAVLR
+473 PAILR

-495 ARRLKEL
+495 ARRIKEL

-511 QKLLSLDHP
+511 QKILSLDRP

-584 NEAAELPDLIMID
+584 NEAAELPDLVMID

-621 LAEKNEELYRPHNN
+621 LAEKNEELYRPHINK
-635 TPIVL
+635 PIVL

-679 QLPYIGEKRAA
+679 QLPHIGEKRAA

-700 KLAAASVE
+700 KLAAASPE
-708 TAAAAAR
+708 AAAAAAG
-715 ITQTQAEEVIA
+715 ITQAQAEEVID
-726 AARKAAAQSPS
+726 AARETALKNA

>member
-1 MSEQTDVRETLH
+1 MSEQADVREALH

-49 SYFASK
+49 SYFASR

-139 PAVDDFLSLVKRT
+139 PAIDDFLSLVKRT
-152 YTLRQCKRLKKREP
+152 YGLRQCKRLKKREP

-175 SAPCADKIAESDY
+175 SAPCADKISESDY
-188 QKEIDEIALLLEG
+188 RKDIDEIALLLEG

-224 KAARIRDGMQAVQ
+224 KAARIRDGMQAVR
-237 ALRGQNSVEDMDP
+237 ALRGQNTVEDMDP

-264 VTFTVFKMRGG
+264 ITFTVFKMRGG

-290 ESEVLP
+290 EAEVLP

-322 LAEQWFADRL
+322 LAEQWFADKL
-332 GVKVTI
+332 GVNVTI
-338 TAIPLEERKQA
+338 TAIPLDGQKPRH
-349 SGTEADTENHTT
+349 EADA
-361 MSKNSYRTEGR
+361 
-372 LGTDISKTLP
+372 D
-382 EGAATMDSIQ
+382 
-392 TTAPVV
+392 
-398 AEKAPIYGDVIYDT
+398 
-412 VTPDQAATTPTSG
+412 
-425 SASEVAASKQA
+425 A
-436 AASDSADRLDVSNQ
+436 AASVPGKTAVPVAAEKTPVYAADTTDTIDVPN
-450 TADISDSVNRR
+450 TAYATAAMS
-461 SVPDRS
+461 
-467 MAPRLP
+467 
-473 PAVLR
+473 PAILR
-478 RHKAALAMAQF
+478 RHRAALEMAQF

-495 ARRLKEL
+495 ARRIKEL

-511 QKLLSLDHP
+511 QKILSLDRP

-560 TTDGIIDDYASMREA
+560 TTDGVIDDYASMREA

-584 NEAAELPDLIMID
+584 NETAELPDLIMID

-621 LAEKNEELYRPHNN
+621 LAEKNEELYRPHINK
-635 TPIVL
+635 PIVL

-679 QLPYIGEKRAA
+679 QLPHIGEKRAA

-700 KLAAASVE
+700 KLAAASPE
-708 TAAAAAR
+708 AAAAAAR
-715 ITQTQAEEVIA
+715 ITQAQAQEVIA
-726 AARKAAAQSPS
+726 AARKATVRTA

>member
-1 MSEQTDVRETLH
+1 MSEQADVREALH

-49 SYFASK
+49 SYFASR

-139 PAVDDFLSLVKRT
+139 PAIDDFLSLVKRT
-152 YTLRQCKRLKKREP
+152 YGLRQCKRLKKREP

-175 SAPCADKIAESDY
+175 SAPCADKISESDY
-188 QKEIDEIALLLEG
+188 RKDIDEIALLLEG

-224 KAARIRDGMQAVQ
+224 KAARIRDGMQAVR
-237 ALRGQNSVEDMDP
+237 ALRGQNTVEDMDP

-264 VTFTVFKMRGG
+264 ITFTVFKMRGG

-290 ESEVLP
+290 EAEVLP

-322 LAEQWFADRL
+322 LAEQWFADKL
-332 GVKVTI
+332 GVNVTI
-338 TAIPLEERKQA
+338 TAIPLDGQKPRH
-349 SGTEADTENHTT
+349 EADA
-361 MSKNSYRTEGR
+361 
-372 LGTDISKTLP
+372 D
-382 EGAATMDSIQ
+382 
-392 TTAPVV
+392 
-398 AEKAPIYGDVIYDT
+398 
-412 VTPDQAATTPTSG
+412 
-425 SASEVAASKQA
+425 A
-436 AASDSADRLDVSNQ
+436 AASVPGKTAVPVAAEKTPVYAADTTDTIDVPN
-450 TADISDSVNRR
+450 TAYATAAMS
-461 SVPDRS
+461 
-467 MAPRLP
+467 
-473 PAVLR
+473 PAILR
-478 RHKAALAMAQF
+478 RHRAALEMAQF

-495 ARRLKEL
+495 ARRIKEL

-511 QKLLSLDHP
+511 QKILSLDLP

-560 TTDGIIDDYASMREA
+560 TTDGVIDDYASMREA

-621 LAEKNEELYRPHNN
+621 LAEKNEELYRPHINK
-635 TPIVL
+635 PIVL

-679 QLPYIGEKRAA
+679 QLPHIGEKRAA

-700 KLAAASVE
+700 KLAAASPE
-708 TAAAAAR
+708 AAAAAAR
-715 ITQTQAEEVIA
+715 ITQAQAEEVIA
-726 AARKAAAQSPS
+726 AARKATVRTA

>member
-1 MSEQTDVRETLH
+1 MSEQADVREALH

-139 PAVDDFLSLVKRT
+139 PAVDDFLSLIKRT

-175 SAPCADKIAESDY
+175 SAPCADKISETDY
-188 QKEIDEIALLLEG
+188 RKDIDEIALLLEG

-213 MKAAAAAREFE
+213 MKDAAAAREFE
-224 KAARIRDGMQAVQ
+224 KAARIRDGMQAVR

-264 VTFTVFKMRGG
+264 ITFTVFKMRGG

-290 ESEVLP
+290 EAEVLP

-349 SGTEADTENHTT
+349 SATDTESLTAVNEHSYRIDNTEAAAAEKTPVYGAVTPDEADTT
-361 MSKNSYRTEGR
+361 
-372 LGTDISKTLP
+372 
-382 EGAATMDSIQ
+382 
-392 TTAPVV
+392 PV
-398 AEKAPIYGDVIYDT
+398 
-412 VTPDQAATTPTSG
+412 SG
-425 SASEVAASKQA
+425 SASEPEVSKQTA
-436 AASDSADRLDVSNQ
+436 AISNTAGRSEIPERSAADRL
-450 TADISDSVNRR
+450 
-461 SVPDRS
+461 
-467 MAPRLP
+467 P
-473 PAVLR
+473 PSVLR

-495 ARRLKEL
+495 ARRVKEL

-511 QKLLSLDHP
+511 QKILSLDRP

-621 LAEKNEELYRPHNN
+621 LAEKNEELYRPHINK
-635 TPIVL
+635 PIVL

-679 QLPYIGEKRAA
+679 QLPHIGEKRAA

-708 TAAAAAR
+708 AAAAAAR
-715 ITQTQAEEVIA
+715 ITQAQAEEVIA
-726 AARKAAAQSPS
+726 AARKTALKNA

>member
-1 MSEQTDVRETLH
+1 MSEQADVREALH
-13 QYALSAPKTSG
+13 KYALSEPKTSG

-139 PAVDDFLSLVKRT
+139 PAVDDFLSLIKRT

-175 SAPCADKIAESDY
+175 SAPCADKISESDY
-188 QKEIDEIALLLEG
+188 RKDVDEIALLLEG

-224 KAARIRDGMQAVQ
+224 KAARIRDGMQAVR

-264 VTFTVFKMRGG
+264 ITFTVFTMRGG

-290 ESEVLP
+290 EAEVLP

-332 GVKVTI
+332 GVNVTI
-338 TAIPLEERKQA
+338 TAIQLEKQKHISEA
-349 SGTEADTENHTT
+349 LPAVAAENTPVYTADT
-361 MSKNSYRTEGR
+361 
-372 LGTDISKTLP
+372 TDET
-382 EGAATMDSIQ
+382 D
-392 TTAPVV
+392 
-398 AEKAPIYGDVIYDT
+398 
-412 VTPDQAATTPTSG
+412 TTP
-425 SASEVAASKQA
+425 
-436 AASDSADRLDVSNQ
+436 ASDSVARRNVPEQSTADRL
-450 TADISDSVNRR
+450 
-461 SVPDRS
+461 
-467 MAPRLP
+467 P
-473 PAVLR
+473 PSVLR

-495 ARRLKEL
+495 ARRIKEL

-511 QKLLSLDHP
+511 QKILSLDRP

-621 LAEKNEELYRPHNN
+621 LAEKNEELYRPHINK
-635 TPIVL
+635 PIVL

-679 QLPYIGEKRAA
+679 QLPHIGEKRAA

-708 TAAAAAR
+708 AAAAAAR
-715 ITQTQAEEVIA
+715 ITQAQAEEVIA
-726 AARKAAAQSPS
+726 AARETALKNA

>member
-1 MSEQTDVRETLH
+1 MSEQADVREALH

-139 PAVDDFLSLVKRT
+139 PAVDDFLSLIKRT

-175 SAPCADKIAESDY
+175 SAPCADKISETDY
-188 QKEIDEIALLLEG
+188 RKDIDEIALLLEG

-224 KAARIRDGMQAVQ
+224 KAARIRDGMQAVR

-250 EARDYIGWAAEGAL
+250 ESRDYIGWAAEGAL
-264 VTFTVFKMRGG
+264 ITFTVFKMRGG

-290 ESEVLP
+290 EAEVLP

-349 SGTEADTENHTT
+349 SATDTESLTAVNEHSYRIDTTEA
-361 MSKNSYRTEGR
+361 
-372 LGTDISKTLP
+372 
-382 EGAATMDSIQ
+382 AA
-392 TTAPVV
+392 
-398 AEKAPIYGDVIYDT
+398 AEKTPVYGA
-412 VTPDQAATTPTSG
+412 VTPDEAATTPVSG
-425 SASEVAASKQA
+425 SASEPEVSKQTA
-436 AASDSADRLDVSNQ
+436 ADRL
-450 TADISDSVNRR
+450 
-461 SVPDRS
+461 
-467 MAPRLP
+467 P
-473 PAVLR
+473 PSVLR

-495 ARRLKEL
+495 ARRIKEL

-511 QKLLSLDHP
+511 QKILSLDRP

-621 LAEKNEELYRPHNN
+621 LAEKNEELYRPHINK
-635 TPIVL
+635 PIVL

-679 QLPYIGEKRAA
+679 QLPHIGEKRAA

-700 KLAAASVE
+700 KLAAASAE
-708 TAAAAAR
+708 AAAAAAR
-715 ITQTQAEEVIA
+715 ITPAQAEEVIA
-726 AARKAAAQSPS
+726 AARETALKDA

>member
-1 MSEQTDVRETLH
+1 MSEQADVREALH

-49 SYFASK
+49 SYFASR

-139 PAVDDFLSLVKRT
+139 PAIDDFLSLVKRT
-152 YTLRQCKRLKKREP
+152 YGLRQCKRLKKREP

-175 SAPCADKIAESDY
+175 SAPCADKISESDY
-188 QKEIDEIALLLEG
+188 RKDIDEIALLLEG

-224 KAARIRDGMQAVQ
+224 KAARIRDGMQAVR
-237 ALRGQNSVEDMDP
+237 ALRGQNTVEDMDP

-264 VTFTVFKMRGG
+264 ITFTVFKMRGG

-290 ESEVLP
+290 EAEVLP

-322 LAEQWFADRL
+322 LAEQWFADKL
-332 GVKVTI
+332 GVNVTI
-338 TAIPLEERKQA
+338 TAIPLDGQKPRH
-349 SGTEADTENHTT
+349 EADA
-361 MSKNSYRTEGR
+361 
-372 LGTDISKTLP
+372 D
-382 EGAATMDSIQ
+382 
-392 TTAPVV
+392 
-398 AEKAPIYGDVIYDT
+398 
-412 VTPDQAATTPTSG
+412 
-425 SASEVAASKQA
+425 A
-436 AASDSADRLDVSNQ
+436 AASVPGK
-450 TADISDSVNRR
+450 TA
-461 SVPDRS
+461 VPV
-467 MAPRLP
+467 AAEKTPVYG
-473 PAVLR
+473 AAILR

-495 ARRLKEL
+495 ARRIKEL

-511 QKLLSLDHP
+511 QKILSLARP

-560 TTDGIIDDYASMREA
+560 TTDGVIDDYASMREA

-621 LAEKNEELYRPHNN
+621 LAEKNEELYRPHINK
-635 TPIVL
+635 PIVL

-679 QLPYIGEKRAA
+679 QLPHIGEKRAA

-700 KLAAASVE
+700 KLAAASPE
-708 TAAAAAR
+708 AAAAAAR
-715 ITQTQAEEVIA
+715 ITQAQAQEVIA
-726 AARKAAAQSPS
+726 AARKATVRTA

>member
-1 MSEQTDVRETLH
+1 MSEQADVREALH

-139 PAVDDFLSLVKRT
+139 PAVDDFLSLIKRT

-175 SAPCADKIAESDY
+175 SAPCADKISETDY
-188 QKEIDEIALLLEG
+188 RKDIDEIALLLEG

-224 KAARIRDGMQAVQ
+224 KAARIRDGMQAVR

-290 ESEVLP
+290 EAEVLP

-338 TAIPLEERKQA
+338 TAIPLEDRKQA
-349 SGTEADTENHTT
+349 SATDTESLTAVNEHSYNNIDNTEAAAAEKTPVYDADTPDEADTV
-361 MSKNSYRTEGR
+361 
-372 LGTDISKTLP
+372 
-382 EGAATMDSIQ
+382 
-392 TTAPVV
+392 PVS
-398 AEKAPIYGDVIYDT
+398 D
-412 VTPDQAATTPTSG
+412 
-425 SASEVAASKQA
+425 SASEPEALKQTAATSNSA
-436 AASDSADRLDVSNQ
+436 GRSEIPERSAADRL
-450 TADISDSVNRR
+450 
-461 SVPDRS
+461 
-467 MAPRLP
+467 P
-473 PAVLR
+473 PSVLR

-495 ARRLKEL
+495 ARRVKEL

-511 QKLLSLDHP
+511 QKILSLDRP

-621 LAEKNEELYRPHNN
+621 LAEKNEELYRPHINK
-635 TPIVL
+635 PIVL

-679 QLPYIGEKRAA
+679 QLPHIGEKRAA

-708 TAAAAAR
+708 AAAAAAR
-715 ITQTQAEEVIA
+715 ITQAQAEEVIA
-726 AARKAAAQSPS
+726 AARKTAARPA

>member
-1 MSEQTDVRETLH
+1 MSEQADVREALH

-139 PAVDDFLSLVKRT
+139 PAVDDFLSLIKRT

-175 SAPCADKIAESDY
+175 SAPCADKISETDY
-188 QKEIDEIALLLEG
+188 RKDIDEIALLLEG

-224 KAARIRDGMQAVQ
+224 KAARIRDGMQAVR

-264 VTFTVFKMRGG
+264 ITFTVFKMRGG

-290 ESEVLP
+290 EAEVLP

-322 LAEQWFADRL
+322 LAEQWFAERL

-338 TAIPLEERKQA
+338 TAIPLEDR
-349 SGTEADTENHTT
+349 
-361 MSKNSYRTEGR
+361 
-372 LGTDISKTLP
+372 
-382 EGAATMDSIQ
+382 
-392 TTAPVV
+392 
-398 AEKAPIYGDVIYDT
+398 
-412 VTPDQAATTPTSG
+412 
-425 SASEVAASKQA
+425 KQA
-436 AASDSADRLDVSNQ
+436 AATDTESL
-450 TADISDSVNRR
+450 TAVNEH
-461 SVPDRS
+461 SYHIDNTEAAAAEKTPVYG
-467 MAPRLP
+467 A
-473 PAVLR
+473 AILR

-495 ARRLKEL
+495 ARRIKEL

-511 QKLLSLDHP
+511 QKILSLDRP

-621 LAEKNEELYRPHNN
+621 LAEKNEELYRPHINK
-635 TPIVL
+635 PIVL

-679 QLPYIGEKRAA
+679 QLPHIGEKRAA

-708 TAAAAAR
+708 AAAAAAR
-715 ITQTQAEEVIA
+715 ITHAQAEEVIA
-726 AARKAAAQSPS
+726 AARKTAALPA